1 MKQVKCRYGA
11 FEYDSENV
19 ILYSIEKTDSF
30 LHFQFMDY
38 VTEREHLKEPEDG
51 DRTKLAETIKQLSAN
66 GKSIRDI
73 ANDLRISKS
82 KVGRILKM

>member
-1 MKQVKCRYGA
+1 
-11 FEYDSENV
+11 
-19 ILYSIEKTDSF
+19 
-30 LHFQFMDY
+30 MDY

>member
-1 MKQVKCRYGA
+1 MKELNY
-11 FEYDSENV
+11 
-19 ILYSIEKTDSF
+19 
-30 LHFQFMDY
+30 
-38 VTEREHLKEPEDG
+38 
-51 DRTKLAETIKQLSAN
+51 TKLFNYIKDNRLDLAETIKQLSAN